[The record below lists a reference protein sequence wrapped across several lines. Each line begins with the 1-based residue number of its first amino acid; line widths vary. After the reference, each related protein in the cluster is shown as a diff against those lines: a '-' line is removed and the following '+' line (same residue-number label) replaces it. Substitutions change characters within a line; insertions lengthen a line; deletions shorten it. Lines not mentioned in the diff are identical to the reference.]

1 MRITMTDWIHRVL
14 DEYIKEGDCCIDATM
29 GKGGDTYYLCSKT
42 GESGKVYAFDVQ
54 ADALRQTR
62 EKLDKHK
69 MNAELILDGHEHMKE
84 YVKEMAVSCIM
95 FNLGYLPGGDHH
107 LATKTNTT
115 IQAVEAGLG
124 MLKTGGIMSICIY
137 SGGDSGFEEPIN
149 IDDYAKEN
157 HFSTSWFIRN
167 FKLYTGITPK
177 QYILKKRIYNAEALL
192 QNTQYNINEIAQII
206 GYDNPLYF
214 SRVFQ
219 KTKGISPSEY
229 RKNISQRVFN
239 SPSL

>member
-42 GESGKVYAFDVQ
+42 GESG
-54 ADALRQTR
+54 
-62 EKLDKHK
+62 
-69 MNAELILDGHEHMKE
+69 
-84 YVKEMAVSCIM
+84 KEMAVSCIM

-137 SGGDSGFEEPIN
+137 SGGDSGFEERDGVLEYLSQL
-149 IDDYAKEN
+149 DDRKY
-157 HFSTSWFIRN
+157 FIARQDFPN
-167 FKLYTGITPK
+167 KKNNPPMPVFIIKL
-177 QYILKKRIYNAEALL
+177 
-192 QNTQYNINEIAQII
+192 
-206 GYDNPLYF
+206 
-214 SRVFQ
+214 
-219 KTKGISPSEY
+219 
-229 RKNISQRVFN
+229 
-239 SPSL
+239 